1 MLRILHPDMFS
12 GKEKIKNTCGHVP
25 IEKAENMFL
34 SGGFR
39 FSGTVFIQLKKSKSS
54 IGLKV
59 SDPRLLCN
67 TFCLDDSTA
76 ALWTVP
82 RLIVPL
88 PPEDSHPP

>member
-12 GKEKIKNTCGHVP
+12 GKEMDWPCANR
-25 IEKAENMFL
+25 KAENMFL